1 MPHQRKRKLNPN
13 VQSTSNAAKAQA
25 AEASSSDDEEAVIMS
40 YKSKRTAMAEG
51 PTDQGATAV
60 LETETEKDRDA
71 QAIFEKRQEIN
82 KQLEGQSD
90 DKVYRGL
97 NNYAQYYTPKDTAA
111 GNASSGKHRWCDV
124 IAGF

>member
-1 MPHQRKRKLNPN
+1 MVMPHQRKRKLNPN
-13 VQSTSNAAKAQA
+13 VQSTSSAAKTQV
-25 AEASSSDDEEAVIMS
+25 AEASSSDDEAVIMS

-51 PTDQGATAV
+51 PTDQGATAI

-97 NNYAQYYTPKDTAA
+97 NNYAQYFTPKDTAA
-111 GNASSGKHRWCDV
+111 GNASSGKRR
-124 IAGF
+124 